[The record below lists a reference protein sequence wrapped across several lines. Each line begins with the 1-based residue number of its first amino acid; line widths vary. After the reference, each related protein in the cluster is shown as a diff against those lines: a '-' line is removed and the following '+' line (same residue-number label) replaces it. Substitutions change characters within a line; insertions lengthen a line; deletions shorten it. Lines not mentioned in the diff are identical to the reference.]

1 MVRARRKS
9 GDDALARSP
18 HPGRKPFLTPAQEA
32 EVLGWL
38 QRPPTDFGFRTDLW
52 TAARVAGLIK
62 EKLGVAFHPNY
73 LREWLSKRRQS
84 PQRPAGRPKKR
95 DDAAAEPWVGEA
107 YAALKKSRRGT
118 GAPRLDRRNRS
129 FSQSAGAA
137 DVGADRPH
145 ADDSVGRR
153 APAEGE

>member
-107 YAALKKSRRGT
+107 YAALKNKPT
-118 GAPRLDRRNRS
+118 RN
-129 FSQSAGAA
+129 
-137 DVGADRPH
+137 
-145 ADDSVGRR
+145 GRTSS
-153 APAEGE
+153 